1 MRFKTNLVISAVFA
15 ALLAFVYF
23 YEIKGGEEREE
34 AAKKARQLLDFSD
47 HEAARIFIERAD
59 TAISV
64 ARTPDGWRLQS
75 PVTANADEKAIERYL
90 RNLRETEIERVVEDS
105 AAAAGNAGLAA
116 KYGLVNPR
124 LRVLIELSE
133 AVLDTVVLGADS
145 PTETLRLRPAQR

>member
-47 HEAARIFIERAD
+47 HEATRIFIERAD
-59 TAISV
+59 TAISL

-75 PVTANADEKAIERYL
+75 PVTSDADEKAIERYL

-105 AAAAGNAGLAA
+105 AAAAGNAGS
-116 KYGLVNPR
+116 GREVRPR
-124 LRVLIELSE
+124 QPETAGPARAFGGGSRYRRSGGGQSDRTLRV
-133 AVLDTVVLGADS
+133 
-145 PTETLRLRPAQR
+145 RHAQR